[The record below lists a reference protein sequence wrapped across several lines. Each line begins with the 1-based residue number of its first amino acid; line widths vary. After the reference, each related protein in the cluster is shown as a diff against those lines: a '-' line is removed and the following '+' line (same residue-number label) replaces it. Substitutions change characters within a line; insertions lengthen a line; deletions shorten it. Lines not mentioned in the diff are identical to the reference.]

1 MSEIHVKKIKVKCV
15 IRPPPL
21 PTVKLIDIKDKFES
35 YTYFQAGQAVI
46 NKINAAFG
54 LPPNEINIQWYNDN
68 YDKIVPFILQV
79 YTIRQHSNLTSK
91 FAAISAMIRHT
102 DTECTFLHR
111 SGQLMQVPIEMQ
123 PAEKDILSWDE
134 MIDKLQNEMNIVPTR
149 AGSCVLHTYLS
160 GYPLRLGDIVQTS
173 IHEKH
178 GINWLDPITLTW
190 TIRANLTKQ
199 RKGRSF
205 QVSQEYMDKLLKVI
219 HPSGHMVC
227 KRNGKKYVTVLLRTL
242 GIHGLFVND
251 IRNSYET
258 YNHSRDDISL
268 KEKHR
273 ISNDVLGHTSSVA
286 IAHYTPNSLLLTN

>member
-15 IRPPPL
+15 LKSSQL
-21 PTVKLIDIKDKFES
+21 PTVKFTDIKDKFES
-35 YTYFQAGQAVI
+35 YSYFQSGASVI
-46 NKINAAFG
+46 NKINANFG
-54 LPPNEINIQWYNDN
+54 MPSNEINIQWYDDN
-68 YDKIVPFILQV
+68 YEQIVPFILDV

-102 DTECTFLHR
+102 DTDCTFLHR
-111 SGQLMQVPIEMQ
+111 SGQLLQVPIEMH
-123 PAEKDILSWDE
+123 PTEKDILPWDE
-134 MIDKLQNEMNIVPTR
+134 MTEKLQSAINVVPTR
-149 AGSCVLHTYLS
+149 SGACVLHTYLS
-160 GYPLRLGDIVQTS
+160 GYPLRLGDIVSTS

-178 GINWLDPITLTW
+178 GINWLDPATLTW
-190 TIRANLTKQ
+190 TIRASFTKQ

-205 QVSQEYMDKLLKVI
+205 QVSQEYMDKLMKYI
-219 HPSGHMVC
+219 HPSGYMVS
-227 KRNGKKYVTVLLRTL
+227 KRNGTMYKTVLLRTL

-258 YNHSRDDISL
+258 YNHARDDISL

-286 IAHYTPNSLLLTN
+286 IAHYTPNSLLVRN